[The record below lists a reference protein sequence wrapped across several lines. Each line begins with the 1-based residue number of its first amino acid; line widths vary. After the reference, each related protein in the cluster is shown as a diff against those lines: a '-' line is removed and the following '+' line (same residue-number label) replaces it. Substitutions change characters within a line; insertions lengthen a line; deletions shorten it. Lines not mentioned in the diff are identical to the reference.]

1 MVFPPGTLSRSFVM
15 ATCGFVSSTRSHIFF
30 SCFCFCFC
38 FCFFFHSLYSSANC
52 AIKRANSGV
61 RASGK
66 QQQQNHKKKIVAT
79 RILGEKKS

>member
-1 MVFPPGTLSRSFVM
+1 MVFPPGTLSCSFVM

-38 FCFFFHSLYSSANC
+38 FFYSLYSSANC

-61 RASGK
+61 CASGK
-66 QQQQNHKKKIVAT
+66 QQQQNHKNKKIVAT